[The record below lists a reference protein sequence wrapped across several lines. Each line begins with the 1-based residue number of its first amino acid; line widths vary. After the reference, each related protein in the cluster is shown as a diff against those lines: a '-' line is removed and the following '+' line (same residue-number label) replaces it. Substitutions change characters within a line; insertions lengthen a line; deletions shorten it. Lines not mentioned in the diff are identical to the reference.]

1 MDAYSF
7 NMLRIFCLKIMDQNS
22 KGLIS
27 TMILSGLFAKED
39 SRIISK
45 SSADTK
51 TQKQLNTKLSNLNC
65 GATGT

>member
-1 MDAYSF
+1 
-7 NMLRIFCLKIMDQNS
+7 MDQKLKP

-27 TMILSGLFAKED
+27 IMILSGLFAKED

-65 GATGT
+65 GAAGT